1 MTTTP
6 TDPADPSPGPPGAPA
21 EAAASDTAGS
31 GTTASDTTA
40 SDATASDTAAELA
53 DTMTR
58 AIKRIRRQTGRQ
70 LEPYGI
76 TPGQARALNT
86 LAHAPGCELPDHPMR
101 LSDLAER
108 LHIAPRSATTVVDA
122 LEEAGL
128 VERRPDPADRRAVRI
143 LLTEAAAQRSNGSG
157 RSGTRW
163 PRSTSAR
170 SVPTSRKCCYEC
182 CAPPRPASS
191 QPVHH
196 RGRRPR
202 ARRGDAGAVG
212 GAGRSAAS
220 GPVPSCPGPAEPGL
234 VGEADHQ
241 PHEPH
246 PGDGAE
252 QGAAGGCGL
261 CASGRMSEVAR

>member
-6 TDPADPSPGPPGAPA
+6 TDPADPSPGPPGAPT

-143 LLTEAAAQRSNGSG
+143 LLTEAGRAAVERIGQVRHEVAQEYFGEVSPDEQEVLLRVLRAAEARFLSAGPP
-157 RSGTRW
+157 
-163 PRSTSAR
+163 PRT
-170 SVPTSRKCCYEC
+170 
-182 CAPPRPASS
+182 APP
-191 QPVHH
+191 
-196 RGRRPR
+196 
-202 ARRGDAGAVG
+202 
-212 GAGRSAAS
+212 
-220 GPVPSCPGPAEPGL
+220 
-234 VGEADHQ
+234 
-241 PHEPH
+241 
-246 PGDGAE
+246 
-252 QGAAGGCGL
+252 GAA
-261 CASGRMSEVAR
+261 R